1 MIKNVIIDSVNYT
14 VEMTDDVILLDNQ
27 KCGAEVEYHK
37 AMIRISNDIGEGA
50 KPRFLM
56 HEIFH
61 ALLHE
66 RGLYEESDNEKLVD
80 ELAAGVINLIR
91 ANPALVEFIIQD
103 EQ

>member
-1 MIKNVIIDSVNYT
+1 MIKSVMVDSVNYEI
-14 VEMTDDVILLDNQ
+14 EMTDETLLVDNQ
-27 KCGAEVEYHK
+27 KCGADVEFHK
-37 AMIRISNDIGEGA
+37 ALIRISNEIGEGA
-50 KPRFLM
+50 KPRALM